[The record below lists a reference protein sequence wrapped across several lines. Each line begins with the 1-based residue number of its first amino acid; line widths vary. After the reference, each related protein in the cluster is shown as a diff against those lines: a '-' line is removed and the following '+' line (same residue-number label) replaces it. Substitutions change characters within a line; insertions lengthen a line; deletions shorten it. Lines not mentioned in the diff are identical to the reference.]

1 MNSGHSRYY
10 FATNRHF
17 KPNEWLEM
25 YIDSWNWLTNELPGP
40 GGKFIKMKWYVDLQ
54 KGGMPFY
61 LLGLM
66 LYFDNWSIGMWTY
79 FVLHGSY
86 GIIWVV
92 KGMIFPDG
100 SFEVYQSIT
109 AALSAWATVLGPYM
123 LAGYYVASR

>member
-1 MNSGHSRYY
+1 MNSGHSRYHN
-10 FATNRHF
+10 ATNRQF
-17 KPNEWLEM
+17 QPNEWLEK

-40 GGKFIKMKWYVDLQ
+40 GGKIIKMKWYVDLQ

-66 LYFDNWSIGMWTY
+66 LYYDNWSIGMWMY

-123 LAGYYVASR
+123 VAGYHVASR